1 MTKVVRLDLEDPG
14 TFPKSSSGGFDTH
27 FGTYAERL
35 RKIGR
40 SLHDIG
46 YCIRRS
52 GRFPNLCKFEEQND
66 NDDMGGFFWGG
77 SRVITSLITS
87 VTVLY
92 DEETYYDDGDTV
104 DVAVLRGKET
114 TDE

>member
-1 MTKVVRLDLEDPG
+1 MMIWG
-14 TFPKSSSGGFDTH
+14 
-27 FGTYAERL
+27 A
-35 RKIGR
+35 
-40 SLHDIG
+40 
-46 YCIRRS
+46 
-52 GRFPNLCKFEEQND
+52 
-66 NDDMGGFFWGG
+66 FFWGG